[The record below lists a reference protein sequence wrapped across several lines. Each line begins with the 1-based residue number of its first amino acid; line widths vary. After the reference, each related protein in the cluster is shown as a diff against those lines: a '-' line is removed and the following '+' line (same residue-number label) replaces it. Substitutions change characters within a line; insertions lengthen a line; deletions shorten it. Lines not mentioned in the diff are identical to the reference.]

1 MLPSMDA
8 TTIALLAVAAFFA
21 GGINAVAGGGTLI
34 GFPAL
39 VAAGYTAKVANVTNT
54 VALWPGAIGGSTAY
68 FPELKRQRE
77 TIKLIALPTI
87 GGALIGSILLL
98 ATSNAVFE
106 AIVPFLILGA
116 CALLFF
122 QTRITSAVAARTGGS
137 GNEPH
142 EGNTL
147 VKAHKAWPLR
157 IGCFFAAIY
166 GGYFGAGLGIVV
178 LALFGVFLDEDIQHA
193 NALKGLVSMFVNG
206 LASAYFALFGEVV
219 WEAAAIMAVFS
230 LVGGFAGGHVA
241 RRLPRDRLRMV
252 AVTYG
257 TIAALVLLVR

>member
-1 MLPSMDA
+1 MDA
-8 TTIALLAVAAFFA
+8 LDAVLLGIAAFFA

-39 VAAGYTAKVANVTNT
+39 VAAGYSAKVANVTNT
-54 VALWPGAIGGSTAY
+54 VALWPGTVGGSVAY
-68 FPELKRQRE
+68 LPEIKRQRE
-77 TIKLIALPTI
+77 TIVTIAAPTVV
-87 GGALIGSILLL
+87 GALLGSVLLL
-98 ATSNAVFE
+98 ATSDEVFE
-106 AIVPFLILGA
+106 SIVPFLILGA

-122 QTRITSAVAARTGGS
+122 QNRITVAVAARMPAGGV
-137 GNEPH
+137 P
-142 EGNTL
+142 EGDVPA
-147 VKAHKAWPLR
+147 VKKRNAWPLR

-206 LASAYFALFGEVV
+206 LASGYFALFGEVV
-219 WEAAAIMAVFS
+219 WEAAAIMAIFS
-230 LVGGFAGGHVA
+230 LIGGFAGGHVA
-241 RRLPRDRLRMV
+241 RRLPRDRLRMI